1 MARADERA
9 IAHVAALAV
18 GGPGDPA
25 GRVTLRFPPGRLAG
39 GVPILRRMTAGWIY
53 RSQFGT
59 GTSNGGL
66 TAYPGG
72 DRWRWENRMSR
83 GAYDDG
89 RAAARPE
96 YGALNSRGRL
106 VGETPR
112 LASAHLLLTVGH
124 GPTIGRHAISA

>member
-1 MARADERA
+1 MARADKRA

-18 GGPGDPA
+18 GGPGDLA
-25 GRVTLRFPPGRLAG
+25 GRVTLRFHPGRLAG
-39 GVPILRRMTAGWIY
+39 GVPILRRMAADGIY
-53 RSQFGT
+53 RSQFDT
-59 GTSNGGL
+59 GTSNWGL

-72 DRWRWENRMSR
+72 DRWRRENQMS
-83 GAYDDG
+83 GSAYDG
-89 RAAARPE
+89 PAAARPE

-112 LASAHLLLTVGH
+112 FASAHLLTVGH